1 MTQAELTKE
10 DEKRIIA
17 CDNYKLTKS
26 IMKAHEEYKQ
36 LNIGEVYFLKRQRKD
51 GSYQYSSRNYGDHK
65 DKYMI
70 FHKDDEG
77 FVFVK
82 RINAS
87 GKLGKEIMCLTT
99 QFHDWEL
106 EPDPEFVESI
116 IFANEEGYDPLKAE
130 KEINS
135 KKGKARRR
143 NKKLEVKFEK
153 AQEAFDYISELQAG
167 DVLYDCSTAYGEGVI
182 EWKVVNVEHR
192 KTDKTEK
199 TVGFMNRYVKG
210 NTREDQIHNEQNLD
224 DFVKVEIKAQAIPKS
239 RGSWISP
246 DRTITFNDFYSK
258 YGCVYYDKK
267 PYTLDDV

>member
-1 MTQAELTKE
+1 M
-10 DEKRIIA
+10 R
-17 CDNYKLTKS
+17 
-26 IMKAHEEYKQ
+26 AHEEYKQ
-36 LNIGEVYFLKRQRKD
+36 LNVGEVYFLKKKRRD
-51 GSYQYSSRNYGDHK
+51 GSYQYSSRNYGDQHK

-77 FVFVK
+77 FVFAK

-116 IFANEEGYDPLKAE
+116 IFQNEEGYDPLKAE

-143 NKKLEVKFEK
+143 NKKIEVRFEK
-153 AQEAFDYISELQAG
+153 AKDAFDYISKLKVG
-167 DVLYDCSTAYGEGVI
+167 DVLYDCATAYGDGLT
-182 EWKVVNVEHR
+182 EWKVINVEHR
-192 KTDKTEK
+192 KTDKTERK
-199 TVGFMNRYVKG
+199 QGWMNKIVKG
-210 NTREDQIHNEQNLD
+210 ATREDQLHNQEGLD
-224 DFVKVEIKAQAIPKS
+224 DLVKVEIQTSAPPKS
-239 RGSWISP
+239 RRWMGTE
-246 DRTITFNDFYSK
+246 RTLTFYDFHSK
-258 YGCVYYDKK
+258 YSYTYYDQK